1 MIPYGC
7 FGALRRGGCVGVS
20 SGMSPEDAT
29 AEWMAERQWLLDA
42 MEADPPAP
50 ADAIEAETPAPC
62 RVNRFAS
69 TR

>member
-1 MIPYGC
+1 
-7 FGALRRGGCVGVS
+7 
-20 SGMSPEDAT
+20 MSPEDAT
-29 AEWMAERQWLLDA
+29 AEWMAERQRLLDA